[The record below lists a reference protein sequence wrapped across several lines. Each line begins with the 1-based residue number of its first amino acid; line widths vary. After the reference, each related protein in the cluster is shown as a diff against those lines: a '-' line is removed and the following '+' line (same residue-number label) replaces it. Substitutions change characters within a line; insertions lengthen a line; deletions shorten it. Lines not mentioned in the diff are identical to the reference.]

1 MALGDL
7 FTKIIAVVICLYL
20 LIIFPLAQHAQ
31 NLDDISYA
39 TVYSEANLLIDQA
52 RDLGYIT
59 HDMYETFLDKI
70 SATGNMY
77 DITIEHL
84 EKVIYPDSASPSGF
98 VILEE
103 GYYNYDILDK
113 VLFNQ
118 ALPSDQQVYYMNKGD
133 TISITIYNT
142 NQTTADA
149 FQFALIGVSSPG
161 PSIYTRVGGI
171 VRNEYY

>member
-1 MALGDL
+1 MIVGDL
-7 FTKIIAVVICLYL
+7 FTKIIAIMICFYL

-39 TVYSEANLLIDQA
+39 AVYSEANLLIDQA

-59 HDMYETFLDKI
+59 ADMYEVFLAKVA
-70 SATGNMY
+70 ATGNVY

-84 EKVIYPDSASPSGF
+84 KKIVYPDATSPSGF
-98 VILEE
+98 VVLED
-103 GYYNYDILDK
+103 GYYNYDILDQT
-113 VLFNQ
+113 LFNQ
-118 ALPSDQQVYYMNKGD
+118 MLPDNQQIYYMSKGD

-161 PSIYTRVGGI
+161 PSIYVRVGGVI
-171 VRNEYY
+171 RNEYH